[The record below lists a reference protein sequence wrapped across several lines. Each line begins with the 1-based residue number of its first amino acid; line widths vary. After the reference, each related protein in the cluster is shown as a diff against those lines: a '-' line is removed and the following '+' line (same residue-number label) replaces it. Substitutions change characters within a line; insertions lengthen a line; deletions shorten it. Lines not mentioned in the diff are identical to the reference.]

1 VGTRHFWLL
10 RAQVALSVVLAK
22 HCWQLVLGQPAKAY
36 PNLGLAAAVG
46 VLAAAEAEFQA
57 PPPAAG
63 SFAALSLS
71 LVEDGQGKAEE
82 RPHMGR
88 DSSVDQVPAVA
99 APEKLEP

>member
-1 VGTRHFWLL
+1 MGMRHFWPL
-10 RAQVALSVVLAK
+10 RAQVALSVVLVK
-22 HCWQLVLGQPAKAY
+22 NCWQLLLGQLATAY

-63 SFAALSLS
+63 CFAALPLP
-71 LVEDGQGKAEE
+71 LVEDGQGRAEE
-82 RPHMGR
+82 RLHRGR